1 MLFLCCSPAFACPW
15 APTPTLTHLVL
26 AHPCLLSH
34 GDAQHHWADPESA
47 CLGNAVEW
55 RETKLLELGFSLPM
69 RLIQNMYYIFIYMY
83 LFGCQ
88 VPGQGLHFR
97 NFQKAPL
104 FPLTWA
110 APLSSLSVTAEPT
123 IDTQD
128 NPRHWPYVLNIA
140 IRCLKQAVWILP
152 LICAHVPSPL
162 FFYYL
167 L

>member
-1 MLFLCCSPAFACPW
+1 MSSSWPRFA
-15 APTPTLTHLVL
+15 LQKL
-26 AHPCLLSH
+26 
-34 GDAQHHWADPESA
+34 PEGSA
-47 CLGNAVEW
+47 
-55 RETKLLELGFSLPM
+55 
-69 RLIQNMYYIFIYMY
+69 
-83 LFGCQ
+83 
-88 VPGQGLHFR
+88 VPHR
-97 NFQKAPL
+97 
-104 FPLTWA
+104 PLTWA

-140 IRCLKQAVWILP
+140 ISCLKQAVWILP